1 MRTMA
6 RRRVTA
12 WIALLGVAWAALW
25 PLVSVAHARA
35 ADESMPLC
43 HMAGMMVAPEETPN
57 APAQPGDHHR
67 GSGTHCPLC
76 IMAFYGV
83 FHRTPEPPP
92 FTFSTGVVAIEPHC
106 AAIPHGLEVRLP
118 ESRAPPAFAHG

>member
-1 MRTMA
+1 
-6 RRRVTA
+6 
-12 WIALLGVAWAALW
+12 
-25 PLVSVAHARA
+25 
-35 ADESMPLC
+35 
-43 HMAGMMVAPEETPN
+43 
-57 APAQPGDHHR
+57 
-67 GSGTHCPLC
+67 LC

-92 FTFSTGVVAIEPHC
+92 FTFSTGVVTVEPHC

>member
-1 MRTMA
+1 
-6 RRRVTA
+6 
-12 WIALLGVAWAALW
+12 
-25 PLVSVAHARA
+25 VAHARA

-43 HMAGMMVAPEETPN
+43 HMAGMVVAPEVAPN
-57 APAQPGDHHR
+57 APAQPGDHHG

-92 FTFSTGVVAIEPHC
+92 FTFSTGVVTVEPHC